1 MLYLRPFYC
10 KKFIFH
16 QYYYTMQKSL
26 ICLLFLALNGV
37 LPAQSTFTMTE
48 AINKRAAFAPA
59 NLRQIEWIPG
69 TEEFTHTAG
78 KNLVRVHAQT
88 LKNDTIDLLSS
99 LNPALEKAG
108 YKTLNGMPSFKW
120 LNRNEL
126 WFQTATEAFVWSNN
140 NGLLLKNNL
149 PADAESVDYHD
160 KTYNAAYT
168 RGQALYIN
176 TGGKATKI
184 AESEKDGVVY
194 GKSVHR
200 DEFGI
205 HKGTFWSNSGRML
218 AFYRM
223 DESMVT
229 EYPIYVLDSMPAV
242 ARQIR
247 YPYAGAKS
255 HHVTV
260 GVYNTEKNTTVYLQ
274 TGQPA
279 EQYLTNIA
287 WSPDDKYILI
297 AVVNREQNHLW
308 LQQFDARTGALVKTI
323 LEETNEK
330 WVEPEQPAQFV
341 PGSNTQFVWQSER
354 DGFNHLYLGD
364 LESKTL
370 RAVSSGKFPVTNF
383 YGFSTDG
390 KRCTY
395 QTADESGL
403 NRYIWTANLKDG
415 KTAKLTENTGV
426 HNAVVSPDGNYFVDV
441 FSELNTPRII
451 SVRKTAGGTVT
462 GTLLTA
468 VSPVK
473 EYKMGI
479 TQMIALA
486 SPDGTS
492 LNGRLILPAGYDPAQ
507 KYPALIYVY
516 NGPHVQMVTNSWMG
530 GGDMWMHRLAN
541 EGYAVLSVDG
551 RGSAHR
557 GRDFEQA
564 IHRRLGDKEMEDQ
577 LAGVA
582 YLKSLGFID
591 PARIGVYGWSYGG
604 FMTTS
609 LMTRPEAKGVFKC
622 GVAGG
627 PVLDW
632 RMYEIMYTERYMDT
646 PQENPEGYQK
656 NTLYNYLDN
665 LNGRLLMIHGT
676 SDNVVLWQH
685 SMKYVQQ
692 CVKKGKQLD
701 YFIYPEHEHNVT
713 GPDRAHLFE
722 MIEGFLKLRL

>member
-1 MLYLRPFYC
+1 
-10 KKFIFH
+10 
-16 QYYYTMQKSL
+16 MQKSL
-26 ICLLFLALNGV
+26 ICLLFLALNG
-37 LPAQSTFTMTE
+37 LLAAQGTFTMTE
-48 AINKRAAFAPA
+48 AINKRVAFAPA
-59 NLRQIEWIPG
+59 NLRQMEWIPG

-78 KNLVRVHAQT
+78 KNLVRVHAQI

-108 YKTLNGMPSFKW
+108 YKTLNGIPSFKW

-126 WFQTATEAFVWSNN
+126 WFQTATEAFVWSTT

-160 KTYNAAYT
+160 KTYQAAYT
-168 RGQALYIN
+168 RGQALYVN
-176 TGGKATKI
+176 TEGKATKI
-184 AESEKDGVVY
+184 AESEKDGIVY

-205 HKGTFWSNSGRML
+205 RKGTFWSNSGRML

-229 EYPIYVLDSMPAV
+229 QYPIYVLDSMPAV

-260 GVYNTEKNTTVYLQ
+260 GVFNIEKSTTVYLQ

-287 WSPDDKYILI
+287 WSPDDKYILV

-354 DGFNHLYLGD
+354 DGFNHMYLGD

-370 RAVSSGKFPVTNF
+370 RALSSGKFPVTNF

-395 QTADESGL
+395 QAADESGL
-403 NRYIWTANLKDG
+403 NRYIWMANLKDG
-415 KTAKLTENTGV
+415 KTVKLTENTGV
-426 HNAVVSPDGNYFVDV
+426 HNAVVSPDGNYFVDI
-441 FSELNTPRII
+441 FSELNTPRVI

-473 EYKMGI
+473 EYKMGT
-479 TQMIALA
+479 TQIVALA
-486 SPDGTS
+486 SPDGTP
-492 LNGRLILPAGYDPAQ
+492 LNGRLILPAGYDPAK

-516 NGPHVQMVTNSWMG
+516 NGPHVQMVTNSWLG
-530 GGDMWMHRLAN
+530 GGEMWMHRLAN

-577 LAGVA
+577 LAGVD